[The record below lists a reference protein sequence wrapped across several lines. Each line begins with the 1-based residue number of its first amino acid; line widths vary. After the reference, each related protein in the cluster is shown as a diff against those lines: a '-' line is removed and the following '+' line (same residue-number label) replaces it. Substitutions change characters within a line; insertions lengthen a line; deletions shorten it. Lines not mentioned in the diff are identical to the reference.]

1 MILCIYF
8 WLCGVFVAAQ
18 AFLWLQRVGF
28 SLQWL
33 LWLQSTRS
41 RHLGSVAVASWLS
54 SPGSVVVAHGL
65 SCFTA
70 CGVLL
75 DQESNLCLLHCHVD
89 SSPPSQ
95 QGSPIRVFWATS
107 ALFRLSFLLNKY
119 PGVGFLDHRVC
130 VCVCVCV
137 LVAQSCLT
145 LCDPMDCSPPG
156 SSVHGILQARILE
169 WVAISL
175 SRESSWPRDQTCI
188 SCIGRQILDHW
199 SARRPHWRKMVITFL

>member
-1 MILCIYF
+1 MNIWLASGFMWGFWLGEWGREGLIFIFLEAVSDHFYTGHFSMILCIYF

-75 DQESNLCLLHCHVD
+75 DQESNLCLLHWHVD

-95 QGSPIRVFWATS
+95 QGSPIRVLWATS

-137 LVAQSCLT
+137 C
-145 LCDPMDCSPPG
+145 
-156 SSVHGILQARILE
+156 
-169 WVAISL
+169 
-175 SRESSWPRDQTCI
+175 
-188 SCIGRQILDHW
+188 
-199 SARRPHWRKMVITFL
+199 